1 MAWIF
6 VSENSLKTRIS
17 GPELAAFRSAA
28 LAAGQADPVAAVTLQ
43 VVDLVRG
50 YIAGCQRNRLGP
62 NDTIPEK
69 LLGVTLDLLVV
80 EVEKRCAGKLIDPN
94 GHRANSARE
103 AMAIL
108 RDVSRCNFAVDV
120 PEDLDTEVT
129 QVFTPTI
136 DARKRTF
143 RDQDGV

>member
-1 MAWIF
+1 MW
-6 VSENSLKTRIS
+6 VSVAEADLKTRIS
-17 GPELAAFRSAA
+17 GPELSAFRAAA
-28 LAAGQADPVAAVTLQ
+28 LATGQADPIAAVTLQ

-50 YIAGCQRNRLGP
+50 YIGACQSNTLGAAG
-62 NDTIPEK
+62 TVPEK

-108 RDVSRCNFAVDV
+108 RDVARCNFAIDV
-120 PEDLDTEVT
+120 PETEDDEVI
-129 QVFTPTI
+129 QSFTPTI
-136 DARKRTF
+136 SARTARF
-143 RDQDGV
+143 RDQDGI